1 MAEKEYIGVRVD
13 EEKKKRIEDQLE
25 YGDSLSEWVREA
37 IDQRL
42 ERDEADEGNQNPPTM
57 TAD

>member
-13 EEKKKRIEDQLE
+13 KEKKERIESQLE

-42 ERDEADEGNQNPPTM
+42 ERDEDEQGNPKAEAM